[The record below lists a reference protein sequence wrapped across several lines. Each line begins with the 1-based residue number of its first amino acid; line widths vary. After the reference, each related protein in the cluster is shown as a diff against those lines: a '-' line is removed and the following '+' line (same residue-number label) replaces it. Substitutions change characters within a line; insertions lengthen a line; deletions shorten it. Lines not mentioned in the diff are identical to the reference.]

1 MKYPAGQWRGAR
13 GAGPAGGSLPE
24 ASPTEEGH
32 SFCPLCDLT
41 FSLPWA
47 RRLSKGP
54 LRTLD
59 SPFPT
64 LAHHGVEVLCGK
76 GLASVRAAAG
86 RGASLSLP
94 DPQRVRPA
102 PRVRTPR
109 SPVPG
114 LGLVVPPLEGLGE
127 KRGLDRVP
135 GNPSPQPRPKSQPGH
150 AGGGTDFAQRSPSP
164 RPESRRTRGSRG
176 RGGIS

>member
-164 RPESRRTRGSRG
+164 RPESRRTQIG
-176 RGGIS
+176 RAHV